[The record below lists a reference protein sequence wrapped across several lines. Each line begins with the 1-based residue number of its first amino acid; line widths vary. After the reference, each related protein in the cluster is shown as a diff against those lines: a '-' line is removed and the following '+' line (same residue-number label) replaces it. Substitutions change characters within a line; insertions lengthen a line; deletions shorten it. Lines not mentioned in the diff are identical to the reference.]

1 MTSKIEHFNRMYR
14 NFGDILKSKQSYEQ
28 SGYFSPVEY
37 PVDHHFP

>member
-1 MTSKIEHFNRMYR
+1 MNSKIKHFNLMYR
-14 NFGDILKSKQSYEQ
+14 NFEEILKSKQSNEQ